1 MSEVVTYY
9 GEEKSGKTTFGF
21 TAIKAFP
28 DGIEVHFDFDLGRER
43 AVWRFPPKLADRIK
57 TVTFPEVPTWTLGN
71 GAITQ
76 QWAKFEKF
84 YEMALND
91 PQVRV
96 LFIDTGTQMHRLN
109 ADEYLE
115 NYVKRNKPN
124 RHQLVQI
131 EYRIPNSRTRAKVM
145 AAREAQKLLIMSH
158 YERDVYQEQFVQR
171 PDGSMVKESV
181 PTGQKTHAGYGDI
194 VYATDYHLQ
203 LFLRNTNLDPNTGA
217 ELNPAK
223 LTTFA
228 RILTPNPPP
237 AFGIEFP
244 EPDYGRLIQI
254 IDGIKRTSMME
265 AE

>member
-1 MSEVVTYY
+1 MSLVITYY
-9 GEEKSGKTTFGF
+9 GVEKSGKTTFGF
-21 TAIKAFP
+21 SAIKAFP

-43 AVWRFPPKLADRIK
+43 AIWRFPEKLTDRIK
-57 TVTFPEVPTWTLGN
+57 SIRFPEVPTWTLGS

-76 QWAKFEKF
+76 SWANFERF

-115 NYVKRNKPN
+115 NYVKRNKPA
-124 RHQLVQI
+124 RHQLQQI
-131 EYRIPNSRTRAKVM
+131 EYRIPNSRTRAKIM
-145 AAREAQKLLIMSH
+145 AAREAQKLLIVSH
-158 YERDVYQEQFVQR
+158 YEQDVYQEQFVQR

-181 PTGQKTHAGYGDI
+181 KTGQKTHAGYGDI
-194 VYATDYHLQ
+194 VYSTDHHLQ
-203 LFLRNTNLDPNTGA
+203 LLLRNTNIDPTTGA
-217 ELNPAK
+217 ELNPVK

-228 RILTPNPPP
+228 KILTPNPPP

-244 EPDYGRLIQI
+244 NPSYGRLIQI
-254 IDGIKRTSMME
+254 IDGIKATSMME
-265 AE
+265 TE

>member
-9 GEEKSGKTTFGF
+9 GVEKSGKTTFGF
-21 TAIKAFP
+21 SAIKAFS
-28 DGIEVHFDFDLGRER
+28 DGILVHFDFDLGRDR
-43 AVWRFPPKLADRIK
+43 AIWRFPPKLADRIK
-57 TVTFPEVPTWTLGN
+57 TVKFPEVPTWTLGS

-76 QWAKFEKF
+76 QWASFEKF

-96 LFIDTGTQMHRLN
+96 LFIDTATQMHRLN

-115 NYVKRNKPN
+115 NYVKRNKPA

-131 EYRIPNSRTRAKVM
+131 EYRTPNSRTRAKIM
-145 AAREAQKLLIMSH
+145 SAREAEKLLIISH

-181 PTGQKTHAGYGDI
+181 PTGEKTHAGYGDV

-203 LFLRNTNLDPNTGA
+203 LLLRNTNLDPNTGA

-228 RILTPNPPP
+228 KILTPNPPP
-237 AFGIEFP
+237 AFGVEFP
-244 EPDYGRLIQI
+244 EPSYTRLIQI
-254 IDGIKRTSMME
+254 IDGIKRASMME